1 MTATLSRADELRNDL
16 NNLSFTIK
24 HLFGVLSELEWDGA
38 SNSAEYKRIQKNI
51 DVLKKNKTRLENE
64 LEKVE
69 SEEFENYGHLRFC

>member
-38 SNSAEYKRIQKNI
+38 SNSAEYGRIQKNI
-51 DVLKKNKTRLENE
+51 DVLKKNKKRLENE

-69 SEEFENYGHLRFC
+69 SEEFENVYSKANY